1 MSEKKVRLG
10 LVGTSAR
17 CHSLMESYHHH
28 PQLDI
33 VACCDTA
40 AGKAENFVGIFK
52 AITGR
57 DDLRAYGSYEDMI
70 QNEALDAVLIT
81 CDPDV
86 QVDVAVDAMNRGI
99 HVMTE
104 VPAAFSIAQCEKL
117 VDAVEK
123 TGCKYQLAEQTRYW
137 KFIQDWRAMA
147 ERGEFGHIIFAD
159 GEYLHYEPAW
169 DNFVDR
175 KTGHRVV
182 SSDTTYYANP
192 DYRLSWRGW
201 LWRNPI
207 FYLPHT
213 LSPLLSVTGGRITK
227 VACFGTRPLSYGTEG
242 MCTRDIQNAIMYNDA
257 DTVFSVRTG
266 YSSPYGQKAQT
277 GAHWYQIKGT
287 ERSVEWA
294 RSTID
299 TPKMYTPVKGTHD
312 GEWKAMDWTCADP
325 DAPDYIKEAPHGGT
339 DYYPIY
345 YFVDAILNDKT
356 PPMDVYKAVETAAP
370 AILAAQSCEQ
380 GGVMLEVPDFR
391 SRRK

>member
-1 MSEKKVRLG
+1 MATKKVRLG

-17 CHSLMESYHHH
+17 CHSLMDSYHHH
-28 PQLDI
+28 PDLQV

-40 AGKAENFVGIFK
+40 LGKADNFVGIYEKISGQTIK
-52 AITGR
+52 AFS
-57 DDLRAYGSYEDMI
+57 SYEEMVKKVK
-70 QNEALDAVLIT
+70 LDAVLIT

-86 QVDVAVDAMNRGI
+86 QVDIAVDAMNRGL

-104 VPAAFSIAQCEKL
+104 VPAAFSIEQCEKL

-123 TGCKYQLAEQTRYW
+123 TGCKYQLAEQARYW
-137 KFIQDWRAMA
+137 KFIQDWRKMA
-147 ERGEFGHIIFAD
+147 ENGDFGHIIFAD

-169 DNFVDR
+169 DNFMDR

-182 SSDTTYYANP
+182 TSDPTYFANP
-192 DYRLSWRGW
+192 DYRPTWRNW

-213 LSPLLSVTGGRITK
+213 LSPLLSITGGRITK
-227 VACFGTRPLSYGTEG
+227 VSCMGVQPLSYGTPG
-242 MCTRDIQNAIMYNDA
+242 MAARDIQNAIMYNDA

-266 YSSPYGQKAQT
+266 YSSPYGPKGLT
-277 GAHWYQIKGT
+277 GAHWYQVKGT
-287 ERSVEWA
+287 KCSVESP

-299 TPKMYTPVKGTHD
+299 GSKLYDAESK
-312 GEWKAMDWTCADP
+312 EWKAMDWTAHDP
-325 DAPDYIKEAPHGGT
+325 DAPDYIQKAAHGGT
-339 DYYPIY
+339 DYYPIH

-380 GGVMLEVPDFR
+380 GGVLLEVPNFR
-391 SRRK
+391 NRGKK